1 MTAEHLEFYVDNEY
15 AVIHDFMPK
24 KLLEDYSS
32 FLGRALE
39 QDVWP
44 MFAHAGID
52 PSMPDLATQV
62 SNLIAQESE
71 IDPALKQVLLGQFP
85 LAVRLSEKIKPIAR
99 YLGESDL
106 LKKLLGSGK
115 LFMHMPPMMR
125 FVPPNYTPA
134 AVPAHQDSSYNTH
147 MSGFLTVW
155 VPLVRIDSACGGL
168 VIFEDSQHVVS
179 NVAPEYNGWLRPV
192 PVDGFKRKQLE
203 GLEPGDVVL
212 LSPNIV
218 HASAPNISHRTR
230 LSMDI
235 RIFGEKTHSSKHHMN
250 LQTLET
256 IAV

>member
-1 MTAEHLEFYVDNEY
+1 MTAEHLKFYADHEY
-15 AVIHDFMPK
+15 AVIHDFIPP
-24 KLLEDYSS
+24 KLLEDYAA
-32 FLGRALE
+32 FLVRALE
-39 QDVWP
+39 QEVWP

-52 PSMPDLATQV
+52 PANPDFAAQV
-62 SNLIAQESE
+62 SKLIALKTG

-85 LAVRLSEKIKPIAR
+85 LAVRLSEQIKPIAR

-106 LKKLLGSGK
+106 LKKLLKSEK

-134 AVPAHQDSSYNTH
+134 AVPTHQDSSYNTH

-179 NVAPEYNGWLRPV
+179 NVAPEYNGWMHPV
-192 PVDGFKRKQLE
+192 PVDGFQRKQLE
-203 GLEPGDVVL
+203 GLEPGDVAL